1 MTPKQQ
7 IFVREYLIDLNATQA
22 ALRAGYKHSYAWC
35 ALFALF
41 SAPARDRGGGGAGH
55 GGSRPAPRH
64 RRRPGDGRMGQG
76 WLFQHRQAGDTG
88 ARTGV
93 ALRDHTEVSADDT
106 AAIAELSL
114 TGKNRGRI
122 KELHDKRAALDAL
135 ARHLGLFRTR
145 SQPFAG
151 DYSNARQRRA
161 RAVLKERI
169 EQVLK
174 RDGNYGEP
182 EGED

>member
-1 MTPKQQ
+1 MTPRHK

-22 ALRAGYKHSYAWC
+22 ALRAGYKHSYARRAC
-35 ALFALF
+35 FVLL
-41 SAPARDRGGGGAGH
+41 R
-55 GGSRPAPRH
+55 RPAIAAAVAQGMADRA
-64 RRRPGDGRMGQG
+64 RRLDIDADRVMDEWAKVGFSNIAKLAIWGKD
-76 WLFQHRQAGDTG
+76 
-88 ARTGV
+88 GV

-122 KELHDKRAALDAL
+122 KLHDKRAALDAL

-151 DYSNARQRRA
+151 DYSNAQQRRA

-169 EQVLK
+169 EHVLK

-182 EGED
+182 DKED